1 MSTRNEEATWQDPAA
16 DDAIEAARAEAD
28 DARRRLADAEARL
41 ACAERRVAELDA
53 VLAAMP
59 HAVYIGDANGIWRAN
74 AEALRM
80 LGASSLADLRGSIGD
95 LGAKFRVRRERDGGV
110 VPPEE
115 LPFSRALAGTPAH
128 LDTWATRLDTG
139 EDVFIGGHSSPIRLG
154 GKIMGAVAVNVDLT
168 HRVLTEE
175 QLRLAGRRKDDFL
188 AMLAHELR
196 NPLAPIRN
204 AAHIL
209 RLDPE
214 DREHVRQAATII
226 ARQVEHM
233 TDLVDDLL
241 DVSRVTRGLVTLDRQ
256 IVDLRE
262 VIVAA
267 VEQTAALVQW
277 RRHRVDIR
285 APEPALVCGD
295 RTRLVQI
302 TTNLLTNAAKFTPDG
317 GVITVT
323 LRDDGRCATLAVA
336 DNGVGIGAELLPH
349 VFEPFTQA
357 ERPVDRSQGGLGLG
371 LALVRSL
378 VELHQGKVTA
388 ASPGPGRGAEFTVTL
403 PRHAGS
409 APPPRPEEA
418 AAPEE
423 RGPLDIL
430 VVDDNADAA
439 ESLAVVLRAEGH
451 RVHVERGARAALER
465 VEAAPPRVVL
475 LDIGLPDMDGYELAR
490 RLRSLERTRGA
501 VPVALTGYGQAE
513 DRERSQAAGFD
524 FHLVKPADP
533 ARITALLSDLA

>member
-1 MSTRNEEATWQDPAA
+1 MGAKEEIGERDS
-16 DDAIEAARAEAD
+16 AARAELAA
-28 DARRRLADAEARL
+28 ARAETAEAHRRLQD
-41 ACAERRVAELDA
+41 AERRVAELDA
-53 VLAAMP
+53 VLDAIP
-59 HAVYIGDANGIWRAN
+59 HAVYIGDAGGVWRAN
-74 AEALRM
+74 AEGLRM
-80 LGASSLADLRGSIGD
+80 LGVSSLAELRQSVGRLSE
-95 LGAKFRVRRERDGGV
+95 KFRVRRERDGDV
-110 VPPEE
+110 VPLDE

-139 EDVFIGGHSSPIRLG
+139 EDIYIGGHSAPVRVD
-154 GKIMGAVAVNVDLT
+154 GKTIGAVAVNVDLT
-168 HRVLTEE
+168 YRLKIEE
-175 QLRLAGRRKDDFL
+175 QLRLADRRKDDFL

-214 DREHVRQAATII
+214 DREHVRQAAAII

-262 VIVAA
+262 VVAAA

-277 RRHRVDIR
+277 RRHRVEIR
-285 APEPALVCGD
+285 APEPLFVCGD

-302 TTNLLTNAAKFTPDG
+302 TTNLLANAAKFTPDG

-323 LRDDGRCATLAVA
+323 LRDDGAGVSLAVA
-336 DNGVGIGAELLPH
+336 DNGVGISAELLPH

-357 ERPVDRSQGGLGLG
+357 QRSVDRSQGGLGLG

-378 VELHQGKVTA
+378 VELHHGKVIA

-403 PRHAGS
+403 PRHVGGGPSAG
-409 APPPRPEEA
+409 PEETT
-418 AAPEE
+418 APDE
-423 RGPLDIL
+423 RGPLDVL
-430 VVDDNADAA
+430 VVDATADAA
-439 ESLAVVLRAEGH
+439 ESLAAVLRGEGH
-451 RVHVERGARAALER
+451 RVHVEHGARAALER
-465 VEAAPPRVVL
+465 AEAAPPRVVL

-490 RLRSLERTRGA
+490 RLRSIERTRGA
-501 VPVALTGYGQAE
+501 VLVALTGYGQVE

-533 ARITALLSDLA
+533 ARITTLLSDLA